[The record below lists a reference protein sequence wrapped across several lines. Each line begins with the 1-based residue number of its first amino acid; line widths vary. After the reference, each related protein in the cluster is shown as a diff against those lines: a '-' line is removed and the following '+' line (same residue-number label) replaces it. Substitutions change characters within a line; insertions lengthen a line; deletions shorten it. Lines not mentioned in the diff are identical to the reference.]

1 MSFFP
6 CLSPHAASG
15 PRKEE
20 RTHHS
25 VEVVPG
31 EDEIVLHTLA
41 NGLLEE
47 PEVLAHGVGRALEP
61 GLLLSL
67 KRERKRKEEVRGEKE
82 EEEKKTRS
90 KKTEVKL
97 HTLDSTDCDAAST
110 STNPRDLYP
119 PTLTLYACA
128 RCRFSEAE
136 LNCVSV

>member
-1 MSFFP
+1 MGGDEGGVVLWGFGGLFFFYVFEFFLNLSFFP
-6 CLSPHAASG
+6 CLSPRAASG

-82 EEEKKTRS
+82 EEGKKNS
-90 KKTEVKL
+90 K
-97 HTLDSTDCDAAST
+97 
-110 STNPRDLYP
+110 
-119 PTLTLYACA
+119 
-128 RCRFSEAE
+128 
-136 LNCVSV
+136 